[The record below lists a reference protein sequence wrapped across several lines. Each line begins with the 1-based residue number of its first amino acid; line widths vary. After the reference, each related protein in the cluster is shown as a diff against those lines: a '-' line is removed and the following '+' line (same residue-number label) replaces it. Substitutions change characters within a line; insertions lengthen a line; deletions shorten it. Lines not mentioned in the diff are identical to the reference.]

1 MRGAPV
7 RTAED
12 LRRLDALA
20 ASRVLGISRDEWWE
34 SPEYGWNYLNE
45 GRTLS
50 SELRHYTT
58 DATACQELKD
68 KARADGWRVLVGD
81 PEVPVPAF
89 WCQMS
94 GLEPTHDGVVNV
106 VAETELVAVV
116 LACVR
121 AYGAEV

>member
-1 MRGAPV
+1 M
-7 RTAED
+7 RTAEE
-12 LRRLDALA
+12 LRRLDVLA

-50 SELRHYTT
+50 GELRHYTT
-58 DATACQELKD
+58 DPTACQSLKD
-68 KARADGWRVLVGD
+68 KARADGWSYQITFLLD
-81 PEVPVPAF
+81 EVRAGVWKPPVSMDTYFDA
-89 WCQMS
+89 
-94 GLEPTHDGVVNV
+94 
-106 VAETELVAVV
+106 VADSECVAVV